1 LWISKRS
8 RLSLSLLLLLR
19 ESCSGAL
26 EVLSQADDQSQS
38 RYPCCSR
45 CRPFQQG
52 RSIRNGNSVQEGGRL
67 LRVVHRR
74 ELSFLHSSGLK
85 LTHRSSSKVRCLITT
100 ISQDV
105 TSSDQE
111 LSTSGKPSRV
121 RQWTVDWA
129 DGRMVRRR
137 DQEARCSGML
147 FPNVHFSWSIGEGE
161 GSLGGFLP
169 RGRMGHQGVSPFL

>member
-1 LWISKRS
+1 M
-8 RLSLSLLLLLR
+8 
-19 ESCSGAL
+19 
-26 EVLSQADDQSQS
+26 
-38 RYPCCSR
+38 
-45 CRPFQQG
+45 
-52 RSIRNGNSVQEGGRL
+52 
-67 LRVVHRR
+67 VHRCQ
-74 ELSFLHSSGLK
+74 LSSLRYDRLK
-85 LTHRSSSKVRCLITT
+85 LIFRSSSKVRCLITT

-169 RGRMGHQGVSPFL
+169 RGRMGHQGVSQLTRSSRSKLICSGQSDLEEPIAIRPTSETVMYPCKSSLNNRARD